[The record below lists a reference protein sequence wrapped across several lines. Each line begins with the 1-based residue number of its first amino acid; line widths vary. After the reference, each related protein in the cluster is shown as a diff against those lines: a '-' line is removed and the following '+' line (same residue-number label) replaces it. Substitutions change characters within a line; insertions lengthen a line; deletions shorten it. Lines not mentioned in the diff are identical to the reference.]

1 MKRISWKTFIFGGIP
16 ILIIVGAIVAINYFA
31 RKPNFDNLLPLYASQ
46 VQVKLLSPGNSSTH
60 PADSYIPIQVNSESS
75 QPLDHVELWI
85 NGKLF
90 ESQQTGSVK
99 TTQLLS
105 QWRWQPGVEGS
116 YSLMARAFDIG
127 GHTGIS
133 NVAVI
138 QVTKAEGYD
147 QLITSQ
153 SGDTI
158 ASLAAQ
164 YNISMQDIEKENP
177 SLGGSGI
184 NGGAQSSTNGIPP
197 LANIDINKP
206 IPPKTTIFI
215 PHLIEPTITQDFS
228 LGNLGNLSVGGTS
241 SGGQPPSPTPTG
253 QSLPLHG
260 LPSPTPTEQ
269 NLPAPNQPTPMP
281 ASTQVTPNFFDKL
294 AFQLGVSFTGNT
306 KPPAAPTLDKVTG
319 EWQEDYC
326 HPWFD
331 ITRNS
336 KDEDGFFV
344 YRYSQGAPMMIRV
357 ATLPKLDPGY
367 VGTSYH
373 DFDKIT
379 GVYTYVVSAYN
390 SAGESYSAPLTFDL
404 SQCDYSGG
412 QSASE
417 VSTTGGVGIQ
427 NGYLTLPSSVD
438 LAYLYVNI
446 NEGELIDR
454 IPPGSSNF
462 LSGSG
467 YQFDLTNYLGS
478 KIDQLQ
484 ATDLDVEIQV
494 WGWQNGQVNEVGSYS
509 AKMHRAV
516 LAICSQEGENQCQ
529 LGSGGTAWTSETFMP
544 TNVPL
549 ENQYYNLSLSVST
562 AQKSEWQCLEVSNE
576 PFTGPSYQDGY
587 GIVLAYSVNVKG
599 NGILDFPLSMFYN
612 DNPPKTDFWN
622 GCHLDNSYVQKMDY
636 PAGTPFTLYIR
647 AIPQDTQGNYEPPSN
662 TVILHYQTSAEA
674 APSYPLAS
682 NLPSLYSV
690 KILTDSYTPP
700 VFVNYVN
707 WGCVTVLNNADGY
720 TAGEN
725 ICPPK
730 VDHSSHNWDVGGLL
744 DYIFNEIA
752 NGIDDLSKLVD
763 EAKGYLVSAIA
774 DIIPGCGDS
783 CISVITSALDAGF
796 TALTGLPPSLPNFD
810 ELSSEG
816 ISYVVDQVASE
827 TTGFDCD
834 DICEKAVKDTLTSQL
849 TDWIHEA
856 RIMQSEPSC
865 LANDMVA
872 MYYDVEPGWCL
883 PPEVEVKPYPGGS
896 NQPGAI
902 LVQITRNNNPAP
914 SGDLSKQYFLDIQT
928 SGTNTTR
935 KGTYGNSCAYYANG
949 YPVTDT
955 HVLPDNTYQFYKDQE
970 HGALYNKVRVPMP
983 PLNPGESLV
992 IPISLQPKGYD
1003 NTTSGYPP
1011 GMGCDGYSDFKYLFY
1026 KGTSAITAAEYC
1038 YVAENN
1044 TVVPCTNGGSD
1055 IFTTDNPQDPSDQWP

>member
-1 MKRISWKTFIFGGIP
+1 MRRISWKALIIGGIP
-16 ILIIVGAIVAINYFA
+16 ILIIVGVIIAIDYFA
-31 RKPNFDNLLPLYASQ
+31 RKPNFDNLLPLYASP
-46 VQVKLLSPGNSSTH
+46 VQVKLLSPGNGSMH
-60 PADSYIPIQVNSESS
+60 PEDAYIPIQVNSESS

-90 ESQQTGSVK
+90 GSQQTGSVK
-99 TTQLLS
+99 TDQLLS
-105 QWRWQPGVEGS
+105 QWHWQPGVEGS
-116 YSLMARAFDIG
+116 YSLMARAVDIS

-133 NVAVI
+133 NVALI
-138 QVTKAEGYD
+138 QVTKSEGYD
-147 QLITSQ
+147 ELISSQ

-158 ASLAAQ
+158 ASLAAK
-164 YNISMQDIEKENP
+164 YNVSAQDIQKENP
-177 SLGGSGI
+177 SLGG
-184 NGGAQSSTNGIPP
+184 GGTGGEAQSNTNGIPP
-197 LANIDINKP
+197 LANFDVNKP
-206 IPPKTTIFI
+206 IPPKTTIYI
-215 PHLIEPTITQDFS
+215 PHLIEPTVTQDFS
-228 LGNLGNLSVGGTS
+228 LGNLGNLSMGGGT
-241 SGGQPPSPTPTG
+241 SGGQPASPTPTP
-253 QSLPLHG
+253 QSQPALNVT
-260 LPSPTPTEQ
+260 TPV
-269 NLPAPNQPTPMP
+269 PP
-281 ASTQVTPNFFDKL
+281 ASSTIPNFFTKL
-294 AFQLGVSFTGNT
+294 GFQIGSTFQFNNN
-306 KPPAAPTLDKVTG
+306 PPAAPTLDKVTG
-319 EWQEDYC
+319 EWAEDYC

-367 VGTSYH
+367 IGTSYQ
-373 DFDKIT
+373 DNDKIT

-390 SAGESYSAPLTFDL
+390 TAGESYSAPLTYDL

-412 QSASE
+412 QSTSGAS
-417 VSTTGGVGIQ
+417 STGGVGIL
-427 NGYLTLPSSVD
+427 NGYLTLPTSVD

-446 NEGELIDR
+446 NEGEFIDR
-454 IPPGSSNF
+454 IPPGSSKF

-478 KIDQLQ
+478 KIDDLQ
-484 ATDLDVEIQV
+484 STDLDVEIQV
-494 WGWQNGQVNEVGSYS
+494 WGWQNGQVDEVGNYS

-516 LAICSQEGENQCQ
+516 LTICSQEGENQCK
-529 LGSGGTAWTSETFMP
+529 LGRGGAAWTGEAYMSSS
-544 TNVPL
+544 VPP
-549 ENQYYNLSLSVST
+549 EDQYYDLSLSVST
-562 AQKSEWQCLEVSNE
+562 VLKSEWQCFEVSE
-576 PFTGPSYQDGY
+576 RPFTGPNYQDGY
-587 GIVLAYSVNVKG
+587 GIVLAYEVNVKG
-599 NGILDFPLSMFYN
+599 SGLINFPMNFFYN
-612 DNPPKTDFWN
+612 DHQSKDQFWN
-622 GCHLDNSYVQKMDY
+622 GCHLDNSAVIKMDY
-636 PAGTPFTLYIR
+636 PSGTPFTLYIR
-647 AIPQDTQGNYEPPSN
+647 AIPEDTQGNYETPSN

-690 KILTDSYTPP
+690 KILTDTYTPP

-720 TAGEN
+720 TAGES
-725 ICPPK
+725 ICPKK

-744 DYIFNEIA
+744 EYIFNEIA
-752 NGIDDLSKLVD
+752 NGIDSLSKLID
-763 EAKGYLVSAIA
+763 SAKGYLVGAIA
-774 DIIPGCGDS
+774 DLIPGCGNS
-783 CISVITSALDAGF
+783 CKSVITGALDAGF

-849 TDWIHEA
+849 NDLIHEA
-856 RIMQSEPSC
+856 RILQSEPSC

-883 PPEVEVKPYPGGS
+883 PPDVEVKPYPGGS

-902 LVQITRNNNPAP
+902 LVQVTRNSTPVP
-914 SGDLSKQYFLDIQT
+914 SGDLRQQYFLDIET

-970 HGALYNKVRVPMP
+970 QGDLYNKVRVPMP

-992 IPISLQPKGYD
+992 IPVTLQPKGYD
-1003 NTTSGYPP
+1003 NTVSGYPP
-1011 GMGCDGYSDFKYLFY
+1011 GMGCDGYADFKYLFY
-1026 KGTSAITAAEYC
+1026 KGASTITAAEYC

-1044 TVVPCTNGGSD
+1044 TTVKCTNGGSD
-1055 IFTTDNPQDPSDQWP
+1055 TFATDNPQDPSDQW